1 MTARPNPEAEP
12 KQTVVEHL
20 DEKTIFVRPAW
31 AIDLE
36 DPEKPA
42 KARRR
47 RGKSSRFLSMMMFE
61 IKVLALVVAF
71 GIIGLALLRGF
82 YFAKSEAGI
91 DLVPEVHGPDVA
103 PMLK

>member
-1 MTARPNPEAEP
+1 VAARPNPEAEP

-20 DEKTIFVRPAW
+20 DDKTIFVRPAW

-36 DPEKPA
+36 NPEKPA
-42 KARRR
+42 KVRRR
-47 RGKSSRFLSMMMFE
+47 RGKNSRFLSMMMFE
-61 IKVLALVVAF
+61 IKVLALVVGF
-71 GIIGLALLRGF
+71 GLIGLALLRGF

-103 PMLK
+103 PVPK

>member
-1 MTARPNPEAEP
+1 
-12 KQTVVEHL
+12 
-20 DEKTIFVRPAW
+20 
-31 AIDLE
+31 
-36 DPEKPA
+36 
-42 KARRR
+42 
-47 RGKSSRFLSMMMFE
+47 MMMFE

-103 PMLK
+103 PVLK